1 MYTLISPAVR
11 GAAAR
16 RNGRW
21 SPPCRRAF
29 PSQHRCTCPKTCNFI
44 PCTIA
49 LRHTHALSRCF
60 HFSNHQANC
69 HFYGFPHAN
78 CRNFAKIV
86 NGSSM
91 GAFIRA
97 PRANLS
103 SNAAV
108 AAERPRRYRCAISS
122 TTHQSRGIGGST
134 WHPWAPCSLYLE
146 HQAPRRS
153 EGQQRLA
160 EHTGI
165 PGSAD
170 QQMRMA

>member
-1 MYTLISPAVR
+1 MWTVGERVQDSMSYVKK
-11 GAAAR
+11 
-16 RNGRW
+16 
-21 SPPCRRAF
+21 
-29 PSQHRCTCPKTCNFI
+29 RCTHSFHLLYV
-44 PCTIA
+44 A
-49 LRHTHALSRCF
+49 LRHGVTVDGRLLTVAHFPLSTDVPAPRHVISSHA
-60 HFSNHQANC
+60 
-69 HFYGFPHAN
+69 P
-78 CRNFAKIV
+78 
-86 NGSSM
+86 
-91 GAFIRA
+91 

-108 AAERPRRYRCAISS
+108 AAERPLRYRCAISS